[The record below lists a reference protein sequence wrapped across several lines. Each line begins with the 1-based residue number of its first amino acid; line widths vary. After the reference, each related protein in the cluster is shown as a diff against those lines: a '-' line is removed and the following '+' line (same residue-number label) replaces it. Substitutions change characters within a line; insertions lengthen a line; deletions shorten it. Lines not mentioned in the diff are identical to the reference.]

1 MKKLAILV
9 LTLAAFAL
17 PAVAQEDTV
26 IEEIVVRVNNSII
39 TRADIRRARE
49 QMVQEI
55 RQQNPQE
62 ADKLIGERE
71 KDLIRDLV
79 DQQLLI
85 QKGQDLGIT
94 ADTELIKRLDE
105 LRKQMKVESME
116 DLEKLA
122 AEQGVSFEDFKQN
135 MRNGIIT
142 QQVIGSEVSRN
153 VQISPQEVQ
162 AFYEEHKA
170 ELDQPE
176 RVRLSELL
184 TAIEPPKAAEGEPG
198 QEAKQPSSEPDPEL
212 VAKAEAKAN
221 ELLKQ
226 IRAGAHFEEVAKK
239 SSDGPTAEQGG
250 DLGYFKRGMLAKE
263 LEDKTFA
270 MKPGEVSDVIR
281 TKQGF
286 VILKVTDHTEPGVPP
301 LEKVMPQIQDA
312 IFMRKLQ
319 PTLREYLTKLREDAY
334 IDIKPG
340 YVDSGASPNQT
351 KPVLASAESAN
362 KPEEEKKRKKRFLI
376 F

>member
-1 MKKLAILV
+1 MKKLSILL
-9 LTLAAFAL
+9 LTIAALAVPAL
-17 PAVAQEDTV
+17 AQQDTV
-26 IEEIVVRVNNSII
+26 VEEIVARVNNSII
-39 TRADIRRARE
+39 TRADIRRARD
-49 QMVQEI
+49 QMTQEA
-55 RQQNPQE
+55 RQQNAQNADQLI
-62 ADKLIGERE
+62 ADKE
-71 KDLIRDLV
+71 KDIIRDLI

-122 AEQGVSFEDFKQN
+122 ADQGVSFEDFKQN
-135 MRNGIIT
+135 MRNSIIT
-142 QQVIGSEVSRN
+142 QQVIGSEVSRH
-153 VQISPQEVQ
+153 VQITPPEIQ
-162 AFYEEHKA
+162 AFYEQHKA

-184 TAIEPPKAAEGEPG
+184 VSVEPATPAGEKG
-198 QEAKQPSSEPDPEL
+198 EEQKQPPAEPDPAA
-212 VAKAEAKAN
+212 VAAAEAKAN

-226 IRAGAHFEEVAKK
+226 LRGGAFFEEVAKK
-239 SSDGPTAEQGG
+239 SSNGPTAENGG
-250 DLGYFKRGMLAKE
+250 DLGYFKRGTLAKE
-263 LEDKTFA
+263 LEDKMFA
-270 MKPGEVSDVIR
+270 MKVGELSDVIR

-286 VILKVTDHTEPGVPP
+286 VILKVTDHTQAGVPP
-301 LEKVMPQIQDA
+301 LEQVSNQIQDA

-319 PTLREYLTKLREDAY
+319 PALREYLTKLREEAY

-340 YVDSGASPNQT
+340 FVDSGASPNQT
-351 KPVLASAESAN
+351 KPILASADTPKSEGE
-362 KPEEEKKRKKRFLI
+362 KKKRKRFLL